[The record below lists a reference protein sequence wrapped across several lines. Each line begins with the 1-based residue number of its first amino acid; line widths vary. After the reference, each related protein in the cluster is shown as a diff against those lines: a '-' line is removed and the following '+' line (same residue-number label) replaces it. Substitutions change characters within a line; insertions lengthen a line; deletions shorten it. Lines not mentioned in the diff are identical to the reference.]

1 MKINE
6 KISILRR
13 DSGLSQDEL
22 AEKLN
27 VSRQS
32 VSKWE
37 TGSALPDSDKIL
49 ALAELFDVSTD
60 FLLRDSEEFIF
71 VDEEQADE
79 KAFGNDNTTAN
90 EYVPENS
97 AAQPESVQKNK
108 IRIPR
113 KKLITIIVAVILI
126 VALLIPIP
134 TGLYKKAFLSMV
146 EEPVKYPYVLVHGLG
161 GWGAESQINKISP
174 YWGSATGNLAEYL
187 TTQGYETYEA
197 SVGPF
202 SSTWDRACELYAQ
215 LTGTTV
221 DYGEAHSKEHN
232 HERFGRTY
240 TTQLAP
246 GWGTKTKG
254 GQIIKV
260 NLVGHSFGGATVRML
275 ASLLEYGDA
284 AEISAGTGDI
294 SPLFKGGKG
303 ELVNSVTTLCSPH
316 NGSTLFYVVDKLEV
330 VNLAM
335 DIVYLGN
342 NLSNNNAIGDFY
354 DFRLEHFGIDSQT
367 ADADTVVNSVFSQG
381 TDNAAY
387 DLSPDGAAEI
397 NKHIQP
403 VDSVYYFSY
412 SYSTTNKSSLTGNHV
427 PDLGTLPILMP
438 VALLIGRYDKNTSTD
453 FPIDE
458 TWLENDGLVNVVS
471 ALHPADD
478 EWQDFD
484 SENIVRGKWN
494 VMSVRRGHHGTVIG
508 MDGNTDETHNF
519 YTGHFTIVD
528 ELPRDKKYY
537 FKGLF

>member
-71 VDEEQADE
+71 VDDNQEEAERTD
-79 KAFGNDNTTAN
+79 KAA
-90 EYVPENS
+90 ENS
-97 AAQPESVQKNK
+97 EIHSDSIPEKKKK
-108 IRIPR
+108 IPK
-113 KKLITIIVAVILI
+113 KKLVKIIVAVILI
-126 VALLIPIP
+126 IALIIPIP

-146 EEPVKYPYVLVHGLG
+146 EDPVKYPYVLVHGLG
-161 GWGAESQINKISP
+161 GWGAEAQINEVSP

-187 TTQGYETYEA
+187 NSQGYEAYEA

-221 DYGEAHSKEHN
+221 DYGEAHSKAHN
-232 HERFGRTY
+232 HERFGRAY

-254 GQIIKV
+254 GQLIKV

-275 ASLLEYGDA
+275 ASLLEYGSA
-284 AEISAGTGDI
+284 AEISSGSGDV

-303 ELVNSVTTLCSPH
+303 NLVNSVTTLCAPH
-316 NGSTLFYVVDKLEV
+316 NGSTLFYVVDKLKV

-335 DIVYLGN
+335 DIVYLGS

-354 DFRLEHFGIDSQT
+354 DFRLEHFGIDSQS

-397 NKHIQP
+397 NEQIQL

-412 SYSTTNKSSLTGNHV
+412 SYSTTTKSSLTGNHV
-427 PDLGTLPILMP
+427 PDLDTLPILMP

-471 ALHPADD
+471 AKHPAND

-484 SENIVRGKWN
+484 SENIVKGKWN
-494 VMSVRRGHHGTVIG
+494 VMSVRRGHHGSVIG
-508 MDGNTDETHNF
+508 MDGDTDETHKF
-519 YTGHFTIVD
+519 YTDHFGIID
-528 ELPRDKKYY
+528 GMPRDRKYY